1 MSHLRAD
8 SHARQPESRA
18 RYNKPTCPRISQLRN
33 GIACALLQS
42 VNDVVHTYS
51 EVVRDPE
58 GRGYVASVHALERID
73 GIWETWLEFRGLGRD
88 VTLRTRRESE
98 QANRRAVLYWASGL
112 QPSYLDGA
120 LLRATRTRL
129 IELRTMFEGRAA

>member
-1 MSHLRAD
+1 MRVRHEFVTALRM
-8 SHARQPESRA
+8 HECR
-18 RYNKPTCPRISQLRN
+18 
-33 GIACALLQS
+33 S
-42 VNDVVHTYS
+42 VNDLIHTFS

-58 GRGYVASVHALERID
+58 GRGYVASVQAGERID

-88 VTLRTRRESE
+88 VTLRTGRESE
-98 QANRRAVLYWASGL
+98 QPNHRAVRYWASGL

-129 IELRTMFEGRAA
+129 TELRTMFEGRAA

>member
-1 MSHLRAD
+1 M
-8 SHARQPESRA
+8 
-18 RYNKPTCPRISQLRN
+18 
-33 GIACALLQS
+33 
-42 VNDVVHTYS
+42 NDLVHTYA

-58 GRGYVASVHALERID
+58 GRGYAASVHALERVD
-73 GIWETWLEFRGLGRD
+73 GLWETWLEFQGVGRG

-98 QANRRAVLYWASGL
+98 QPNHRAVEYWASGL

-129 IELRTMFEGRAA
+129 TELRTMFEGRAA